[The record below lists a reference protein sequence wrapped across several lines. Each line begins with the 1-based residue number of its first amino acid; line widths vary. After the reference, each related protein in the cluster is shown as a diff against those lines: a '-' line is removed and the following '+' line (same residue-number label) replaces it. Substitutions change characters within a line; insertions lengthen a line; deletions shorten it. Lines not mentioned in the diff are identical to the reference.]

1 MVHQMICLTKIRNMR
16 IIIEFKVDVKRKSK
30 INELIFDCYVTAITT
45 IMKKGGDAKA
55 AINRLNHL
63 IQTNKK

>member
-1 MVHQMICLTKIRNMR
+1 M
-16 IIIEFKVDVKRKSK
+16 EFKVDVKPKSK

-63 IQTNKK
+63 IQANKK

>member
-1 MVHQMICLTKIRNMR
+1 M
-16 IIIEFKVDVKRKSK
+16 EFKVDVKPKSK
-30 INELIFDCYVTAITT
+30 INELIFDCYDTPITP

>member
-1 MVHQMICLTKIRNMR
+1 MVHQMICLTKIRKMR
-16 IIIEFKVDVKRKSK
+16 IIMEFKVDVKPKSK

-63 IQTNKK
+63 IQINKK